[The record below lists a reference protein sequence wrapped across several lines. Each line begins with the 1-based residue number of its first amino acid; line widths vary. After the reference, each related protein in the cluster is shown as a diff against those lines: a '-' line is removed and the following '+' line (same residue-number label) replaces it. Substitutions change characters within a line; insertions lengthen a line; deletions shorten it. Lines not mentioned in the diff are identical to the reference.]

1 MEITGRKRLIP
12 KGFELGETLSK
23 PNGFITAFISDKE

>member
-1 MEITGRKRLIP
+1 MEIPGRKRLIP

-23 PNGFITAFISDKE
+23 PNGSIRLSFKDKE